1 MPEKSFSRIVF
12 LSCLLAVG
20 AVSWCPPA
28 LAQPVVAGRRVY
40 DEQLR
45 VELDKQQA
53 AARQI
58 GLDGGGW
65 FSFALFH
72 YDDDAAGQERTLRQ
86 YELRLWGTYTEA
98 GVHTFYVRG
107 LVGWDDW
114 NSGDNPE
121 IRKDDDD
128 FTEPEV
134 ERAWYRFDYNRL
146 VRNRTGQDPAVGFTL
161 KVGRDYYDIGS
172 ALVLALPLDAVTFT
186 VNLWNWKLTGLLGLT
201 IHDTANIDESAAVAD
216 SQDRIFYGA
225 EARYAGLDR
234 HEPYAYFLI
243 QEDHTNRDGGPP
255 LQGYQYD
262 SQYFGIGSG
271 GSVLLPNLRYATE
284 LVFECGRGFAEGTR
298 THRQRVR
305 AMAFDLLLEYFFD
318 VPRHPK
324 VTFEYLFGSGDGDR
338 RLSSTSTIG
347 GNLAGTNDRAFN
359 AFGFRDTGL
368 TFAPRVSNLHIFQF
382 GVSGFPLEDF
392 RLLRKM
398 EIGSKVYFYA
408 KDRSDG
414 AISDIMGTQGS
425 TWVGWEWD
433 VFCNWRVT
441 SDVSLTVRY
450 GVFQPGAAFQQKNAR
465 QFFYTGLTYSF

>member
-186 VNLWNWKLTGLLGLT
+186 VNLWNWKLTGLLGRPT
-201 IHDTANIDESAAVAD
+201 PTSSSRKTTPTGTAGRRCRATSTTASTSASAAAAA
-216 SQDRIFYGA
+216 SCCPTCATPRSWFSSAGA
-225 EARYAGLDR
+225 ALPRAPARTAS
-234 HEPYAYFLI
+234 A
-243 QEDHTNRDGGPP
+243 
-255 LQGYQYD
+255 
-262 SQYFGIGSG
+262 SG
-271 GSVLLPNLRYATE
+271 RWPSTCCWSTSSTCP
-284 LVFECGRGFAEGTR
+284 GTR
-298 THRQRVR
+298 R
-305 AMAFDLLLEYFFD
+305 
-318 VPRHPK
+318 
-324 VTFEYLFGSGDGDR
+324 
-338 RLSSTSTIG
+338 
-347 GNLAGTNDRAFN
+347 
-359 AFGFRDTGL
+359 
-368 TFAPRVSNLHIFQF
+368 
-382 GVSGFPLEDF
+382 
-392 RLLRKM
+392 
-398 EIGSKVYFYA
+398 
-408 KDRSDG
+408 
-414 AISDIMGTQGS
+414 
-425 TWVGWEWD
+425 
-433 VFCNWRVT
+433 
-441 SDVSLTVRY
+441 
-450 GVFQPGAAFQQKNAR
+450 
-465 QFFYTGLTYSF
+465 